1 MDKKEFNE
9 RSARLQEVGDVIERL
24 PPEVRGD
31 AFALLK
37 EYVLPRSAGPS
48 KGPDDQSVPDNA
60 GDTNLFTQFD
70 HEKPSDN
77 VRLISAYFF
86 REYGSESFSVDEIKA
101 LAAETGLTVPE
112 RVDMTLANATE
123 KGKKLF
129 VSVGRGKFKPTVHGE
144 AFLKSTYGVKKGTKT
159 RPAGGGEGP

>member
-1 MDKKEFNE
+1 MDQKQFGE
-9 RSARLQEVGDVIERL
+9 RFARLREVGDLIEKL
-24 PPEVRGD
+24 PPEIRSD

-48 KGPDDQSVPDNA
+48 KEPNDQSGPDDS

-77 VRLISAYFF
+77 VRLIAAHFF
-86 REYGSESFSVDEIKA
+86 REYGSEPFLVDEVKA
-101 LAAETGLTVPE
+101 LAAETGLTVPD

-129 VSVGRGKFKPTVHGE
+129 VAAGRGKFKPTVHGE
-144 AFLKSTYGVKKGTKT
+144 AFLKSTYGVKKGTNT
-159 RPAGGGEGP
+159 RPAGGSEGA